1 MEKHMDRRGFIG
13 GMGSAAALGAA
24 AYVAGPRAAEAA
36 EKPKGK
42 IPTTPFK
49 TGHMTF
55 LSGPG
60 AALGAPSL
68 KGHTLAVEEINAE
81 GGLLG
86 KRKIEIIT
94 ADEAA
99 GTEASVKELRRMKL
113 VEDIDWFTGVISA
126 GDTVALGPVAEELGV
141 PTIFT
146 DGCTDHL
153 FEQVVKNPKYVFR
166 VTNILSSDA
175 VSCMLAA
182 SKAWPGVRRIAH
194 IHPDY
199 NFGRVQYIHSKVA
212 AEKLYPGSKI
222 VSEGWPKLFLGDYTA
237 HITKI
242 LAAKPDLLVTT
253 LWGGD
258 YVAFYK
264 QALNFGLF
272 DKMKVI
278 ANIAFGIEPEAL
290 EKDHPEGILAGAH
303 SNYHFT
309 YPPGNQWPLN
319 SQFVQRYRKRWGK
332 HPNYAAEGAYTAV
345 YCLKFAIEK
354 ANQYVARWPEP
365 EEITTMLEGMVIAT
379 PAGYL
384 DAENYVTKLE
394 QVALRMAEAIAEAER
409 IGQKGIIPPRYI
421 LDATIKQMQR
431 FADPAPSSNPLAVT
445 LAEKLAAVPS
455 ITAEKRAE
463 LLERAASIIG
473 EQVYPAWRNGIELLE
488 SQLPNAV
495 PEAGSPAMTGP
506 WRVDV
511 TVRRTGSAPL
521 TSIISSSISAS
532 SHSPRYS

>member
-1 MEKHMDRRGFIG
+1 VTEKHMDRRDFIG
-13 GMGSAAALGAA
+13 GMAGAAALGAA
-24 AYVAGPRAAEAA
+24 VYVASPHAAGAA
-36 EKPKGK
+36 VKPKGK
-42 IPTTPFK
+42 IPTSPFK

-86 KRKIEIIT
+86 KRKIKIIT

-99 GTEASVKELRRMKL
+99 GTEACVKELRRMKL
-113 VEDIDWFTGVISA
+113 ADNIDWFTGVISA
-126 GDTVALGPVAEELGV
+126 GDTVALGPVSEELGV

-153 FEQVVKNPKYVFR
+153 FEQVVKKPKYVFR

-182 SKAWPGVRRIAH
+182 SHAWPNVRRIAH

-222 VSEGWPKLFLGDYTA
+222 VSESWPKLFLGDYTA

-319 SQFVQRYRKRWGK
+319 NQFVQRYKKRWGK
-332 HPNYAAEGAYTAV
+332 HPNYAAEGAYSAV

-354 ANQYVARWPEP
+354 ANQYVGRWPEP
-365 EEITTMLEGMVIAT
+365 EEITSMLEGMVIAT

-384 DAENYVTKLE
+384 FIRPEDHSGFKPIVVGFSKNVPEHPFPIWDPDNIITMDVRSVTAPPNWPKPGDGHNDPSATYNWINE
-394 QVALRMAEAIAEAER
+394 TW
-409 IGQKGIIPPRYI
+409 PPR
-421 LDATIKQMQR
+421 R
-431 FADPAPSSNPLAVT
+431 S
-445 LAEKLAAVPS
+445 
-455 ITAEKRAE
+455 
-463 LLERAASIIG
+463 
-473 EQVYPAWRNGIELLE
+473 
-488 SQLPNAV
+488 
-495 PEAGSPAMTGP
+495 
-506 WRVDV
+506 
-511 TVRRTGSAPL
+511 
-521 TSIISSSISAS
+521 
-532 SHSPRYS
+532 